1 MVLIPFDSR
10 INQLPR
16 AAIDRTETFES
27 KFMFD
32 ILSRVLLWLLIGT
45 IIFSLFQRFYPSG
58 TFVGR
63 LVVVVFLFILL
74 LAFVNPAEPA
84 IASLW
89 RVVSFPLKPLGASI
103 LMMTFA
109 AQKIKAGGIE
119 KPGGILVGWA
129 LTILLLSST
138 PAVAYFLIQSPVAQ
152 VAYPNIALIQ
162 PNSASFLAF
171 EGETNGA
178 TMSDLVGDSIIP
190 QLNSGETTIAL
201 NPSSINIPPYLLQ
214 RPQAIRRRG
223 LRLEDF
229 VPNAETLQLTTGVWE
244 SYLNQVNSFLR
255 PR

>member
-1 MVLIPFDSR
+1 M
-10 INQLPR
+10 
-16 AAIDRTETFES
+16 
-27 KFMFD
+27 
-32 ILSRVLLWLLIGT
+32 
-45 IIFSLFQRFYPSG
+45 
-58 TFVGR
+58 
-63 LVVVVFLFILL
+63 
-74 LAFVNPAEPA
+74 
-84 IASLW
+84 
-89 RVVSFPLKPLGASI
+89 
-103 LMMTFA
+103 
-109 AQKIKAGGIE
+109 
-119 KPGGILVGWA
+119 
-129 LTILLLSST
+129 
-138 PAVAYFLIQSPVAQ
+138 IQSPVAQ